1 MRKTKQ
7 FATRSGNKIFHIRQA
22 DSYQET
28 EWNYEIYSQLPVPLE
43 PPFADAGAAPS
54 LPASLNGFV
63 HYSTSN
69 YGGKISDKYVQKTSI
84 QALQSG
90 KTLPYGTA
98 VVGIEYRDQN
108 GKRGPVLRYIIMEKV
123 RNGGKDYPASVRNG
137 DWEFASFTPARA
149 LITNDPVT
157 RCLACH
163 KSQAQSD
170 YLFGLN
176 EMKSYKLK

>member
-1 MRKTKQ
+1 VTSTFRKQASRHCSPEKLFLT
-7 FATRSGNKIFHIRQA
+7 ARLSSELSTGIRTG
-22 DSYQET
+22 S
-28 EWNYEIYSQLPVPLE
+28 
-43 PPFADAGAAPS
+43 AA
-54 LPASLNGFV
+54 
-63 HYSTSN
+63 
-69 YGGKISDKYVQKTSI
+69 
-84 QALQSG
+84 
-90 KTLPYGTA
+90 
-98 VVGIEYRDQN
+98 
-108 GKRGPVLRYIIMEKV
+108 RYIIMEKV

>member
-1 MRKTKQ
+1 MELRNL
-7 FATRSGNKIFHIRQA
+7 F
-22 DSYQET
+22 
-28 EWNYEIYSQLPVPLE
+28 PV
-43 PPFADAGAAPS
+43 AGALGAAFFLIGSAAAAPS

-63 HYSTSN
+63 HYSTSK

-90 KTLPYGTA
+90 KNLPYGTA

-123 RNGGKDYPASVRNG
+123 RNSGKDYPASVRNG
-137 DWEFASFTPARA
+137 DWEFASYTPARA

-157 RCLACH
+157 RCLACD
-163 KSQAQSD
+163 KSQALSD

-176 EMKSYKLK
+176 EMKSFKLK

>member
-1 MRKTKQ
+1 MELRNL
-7 FATRSGNKIFHIRQA
+7 F
-22 DSYQET
+22 
-28 EWNYEIYSQLPVPLE
+28 PVAGALGAA
-43 PPFADAGAAPS
+43 FFLIADAGAAPS

-108 GKRGPVLRYIIMEKV
+108 GKRGPC
-123 RNGGKDYPASVRNG
+123 
-137 DWEFASFTPARA
+137 FATSSWKR
-149 LITNDPVT
+149 
-157 RCLACH
+157 
-163 KSQAQSD
+163 
-170 YLFGLN
+170 
-176 EMKSYKLK
+176 

>member
-1 MRKTKQ
+1 MRPDPAIRFSTSDRQTVIRRQNGITK
-7 FATRSGNKIFHIRQA
+7 FIPSCRCPWSRLFLI
-22 DSYQET
+22 
-28 EWNYEIYSQLPVPLE
+28 
-43 PPFADAGAAPS
+43 ADAGAAPS

-90 KTLPYGTA
+90 KTLPNGTA

>member
-1 MRKTKQ
+1 MELRNL
-7 FATRSGNKIFHIRQA
+7 F
-22 DSYQET
+22 
-28 EWNYEIYSQLPVPLE
+28 PV
-43 PPFADAGAAPS
+43 AGALGAAFFLIGSAAAAPS

-63 HYSTSN
+63 HYSTSK

-90 KTLPYGTA
+90 KNLPYGTA

-123 RNGGKDYPASVRNG
+123 RNSGKDYPASVRNG
-137 DWEFASFTPARA
+137 DWEFASYTPARA

-176 EMKSYKLK
+176 EMKSFKLKKG

>member
-1 MRKTKQ
+1 MELRNL
-7 FATRSGNKIFHIRQA
+7 F
-22 DSYQET
+22 
-28 EWNYEIYSQLPVPLE
+28 PVAGALGAA
-43 PPFADAGAAPS
+43 FFLIADAGAAPS

-69 YGGKISDKYVQKTSI
+69 YGGKISDQYVQKTSI

>member
-1 MRKTKQ
+1 MELRNL
-7 FATRSGNKIFHIRQA
+7 F
-22 DSYQET
+22 
-28 EWNYEIYSQLPVPLE
+28 PV
-43 PPFADAGAAPS
+43 AGALGAAFFLIGSAAAAPS

-63 HYSTSN
+63 HYSTSK

-90 KTLPYGTA
+90 KNLPYGTA

-123 RNGGKDYPASVRNG
+123 RNSGKDYPASVRNG
-137 DWEFASFTPARA
+137 DWEFASYTPARA

-157 RCLACH
+157 RRLACH

-176 EMKSYKLK
+176 EMKSFKLK

>member
-1 MRKTKQ
+1 MELRNL
-7 FATRSGNKIFHIRQA
+7 F
-22 DSYQET
+22 
-28 EWNYEIYSQLPVPLE
+28 PVAGALGAA
-43 PPFADAGAAPS
+43 FFLIADAGAAPS

-108 GKRGPVLRYIIMEKV
+108 GKRGEERREGLSGLCPKRRLGV
-123 RNGGKDYPASVRNG
+123 RFLYSCPCPDH
-137 DWEFASFTPARA
+137 E
-149 LITNDPVT
+149 
-157 RCLACH
+157 
-163 KSQAQSD
+163 
-170 YLFGLN
+170 
-176 EMKSYKLK
+176 